1 MSGSPKTGHDAAS
14 ALLEAAREPAE
25 LPAAASWAADLRAD
39 GLASFER
46 QGLPNPR
53 QEAWRFTPLKP
64 LQGHSWKP
72 APAAAA
78 TWAEGELELPG
89 HEGAVATL
97 VDGVLDPGATRTAG
111 LARSVRLLPLAEALA
126 SDRELLEPVLA
137 QLALADDDPF
147 TALNQARL
155 SDGLLVHV
163 PAGVDAGAT
172 LHLRIATGAAGAA
185 TMGAPRIVVV
195 LGDGASLRLVEDHL
209 SPGDAPALSLPV
221 VEFALGEGARLD
233 HAGLWRHGSGQ
244 LTLQRSAARLAA
256 GARLESY
263 LVCIGQG
270 LLRHHPSA
278 DLRGAGAHAGYH
290 GLVAA
295 GQGTLVDNHSEIRHL
310 VPDTTSEERFRHVL
324 DGDARAVFAGRVLV
338 AKDAQR
344 TDAAQD
350 NRTLLLSRDA
360 TVDTMPQLEIYADD
374 VKCSHG
380 ATVGQLDEEQ
390 LFYLRT
396 RGVPEA
402 VARELLTFAFANEV
416 VEELF
421 DPAVRRFVADRV
433 FATVPHE
440 ALEAPGE

>member
-1 MSGSPKTGHDAAS
+1 MSGAPRTGHDPAS
-14 ALLEAAREPAE
+14 ALLEAARHPAE
-25 LPAAASWAADLRAD
+25 LPAGAAWVDGLRAA

-46 QGLPNPR
+46 QGLPHPR

-64 LQGHSWKP
+64 LQLHAWTP
-72 APAAAA
+72 ARTADTPAEAA
-78 TWAEGELELPG
+78 LELAG
-89 HEGAVATL
+89 HDGPVATL
-97 VDGVLDPGATRTAG
+97 VDGRLDPARTHATG
-111 LARSVRLLPLAEALA
+111 LADGVRLLPLADALA
-126 SDRELLEPVLA
+126 SDRELLEPLLA
-137 QLALADDDPF
+137 QLARADDDPF

-155 SDGLLVHV
+155 ADGLLVHV

-172 LHLRIATGAAGAA
+172 LHLRVAA
-185 TMGAPRIVVV
+185 TAGRAGTLVAPRIVV
-195 LGDGASLRLVEDHL
+195 LLEEGAKLRLVEDHFTL
-209 SPGDAPALSLPV
+209 GEEPVLSLPV
-221 VEFALGEGARLD
+221 LEISLGEGARLE
-233 HAGLWRHGSGQ
+233 HAGLWRTAAGQ

-256 GARLESY
+256 GARLDSH
-263 LVCIGQG
+263 LMCVGRG
-270 LLRHHPSA
+270 LLRHHPGA
-278 DLRGAGAHAGYH
+278 ALRGAGAHAGYH

-295 GQGTLVDNHSEIRHL
+295 GAGTLVDNHSEIEHL

-338 AKDAQR
+338 ARDAQR

-360 TVDTMPQLEIYADD
+360 TIDTMPQLEIYADD

-380 ATVGQLDEEQ
+380 ATVGQLDEDQ

-396 RGVPEA
+396 RGVPVA

-421 DPAVRRFVADRV
+421 DPSVRRFVTDRV
-433 FATVPHE
+433 FAAIPHE